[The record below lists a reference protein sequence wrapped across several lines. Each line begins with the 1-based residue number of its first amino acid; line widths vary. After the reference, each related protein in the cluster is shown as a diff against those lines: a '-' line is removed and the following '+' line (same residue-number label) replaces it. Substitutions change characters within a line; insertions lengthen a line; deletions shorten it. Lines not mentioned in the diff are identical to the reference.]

1 MGEKY
6 NGEYKGLEIDIS
18 GIPYYAMD
26 VLSVIDGELPSG
38 MEFNGVYNSLCG
50 TPTKSGT
57 YNFTMK
63 AEYNGASVTKEFSIT
78 IIKNPEIVKPTIYMT
93 FANGTINDP
102 YSSEIGAS
110 NGDSSSYEWDYSG
123 TLPPGLTLSNTNKST
138 YQLSGTPNA
147 IGTYTFTVSL
157 WDKYEPE
164 NGKTTKDFTV
174 TIADDTPEPEPFDI
188 TGTLPSGKVGQ
199 AYSATL
205 THSVRPSSMQISC
218 EWKFP
223 DGLEFNSVDDGNG
236 SYTISGTPTEA
247 GTFTLDI
254 TATSTITE
262 EVILEKHYEFTIAEA
277 DNPIPDPEPDD
288 PDPEEPDYDSY
299 DITGTL
305 PSGKV
310 GQVYSATLTHSVRPS
325 SMQIAS
331 KWHFPNG
338 LEFNSFNEGNGGY
351 TVSGTPTEA
360 GTFTL
365 DITATSTITGE
376 VILEKHYEFI
386 IAEADNQNPDPEPN
400 PTAQLNIT
408 GTLINGLVGLPYGTS
423 TSGASKDIYVMAT
436 GGTPPYKW
444 SYEGELP
451 SGLKGTILGTND
463 EYVLFEGTPEN
474 SGTYNFTLWLSDA
487 KNTEKTQNFSISI
500 SEQTPDNINQ
510 YNSEVQK
517 YTGNQNIVVEGDSP
531 TIIIQKEGAHVN
543 VDGGD
548 DNTNV
553 TTDDDRNTN
562 VSTGGSG
569 GGCETGFGLLGLAA
583 LVVIFTKRSR

>member
-6 NGEYKGLEIDIS
+6 NAEYKGLEIDIS

-174 TIADDTPEPEPFDI
+174 TIADDTPEPEPF
-188 TGTLPSGKVGQ
+188 
-199 AYSATL
+199 
-205 THSVRPSSMQISC
+205 
-218 EWKFP
+218 
-223 DGLEFNSVDDGNG
+223 
-236 SYTISGTPTEA
+236 
-247 GTFTLDI
+247 
-254 TATSTITE
+254 
-262 EVILEKHYEFTIAEA
+262 
-277 DNPIPDPEPDD
+277 
-288 PDPEEPDYDSY
+288 